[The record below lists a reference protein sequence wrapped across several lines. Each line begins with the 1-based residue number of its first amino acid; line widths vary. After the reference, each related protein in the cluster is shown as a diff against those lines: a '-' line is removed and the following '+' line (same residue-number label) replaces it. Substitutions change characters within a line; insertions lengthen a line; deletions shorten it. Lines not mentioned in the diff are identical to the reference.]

1 MEERKHPEA
10 DIFANTAGEV
20 FARVQGSTWTYM
32 QYKNVWSYLQNDGR
46 DASDYLKN
54 TESNEY
60 VSSVPLTLQD
70 TAVRLWNTIPSSV
83 LSVGFP
89 RGAPDP
95 RLFTVLNFLSTDPTP
110 ATHMDALICSL
121 LYRGHDWSVR
131 PQPACEFTWS
141 LCLRMAATKE
151 DSNKRKRLRPS
162 HFHVYIPGP
171 NHLRGPKVGDI
182 FVNAYDDAMSHMN
195 RPKADGKTI
204 LELLAYASIA
214 KGFGTKPLPPEYTN
228 WSEFN
233 PKPLS
238 APSKSLQYTPELHI
252 DALYLMHAARATDK
266 QRTAPLEYLSK
277 GAFNVVFG
285 IAKDAILRVQ
295 INSATDE
302 EERAASMAIKKAL
315 KGKGVIAETI
325 AETVVNTGISKH
337 PATVIARFDGS
348 LEKLKHDFF
357 GPSWDAREDTLV
369 ELYARLSAVAR
380 CVDTKEGNVVARKSG
395 GRVSMA
401 LIDTEG
407 DWCTVEQSHDTHI
420 GPVGLAELEAALQK
434 NPQRATTP
442 LLFASLSLLVFHA
455 AESKRRASNAR
466 THYPRTRRVLVAHF
480 DTIVG
485 MAKNL
490 NGSASYDLARTLF
503 FYANVPRDDFSAVK
517 NLLSLARTNQDTEQI
532 YDHAEAYWVGGRL
545 IDDLPQ
551 KAPHSSDSL
560 IAREITALVSSKYTG
575 VQTRRLHAHVALAEA
590 RYKTNRGLVE
600 TLPNPEEVARVCS
613 VDLLTAQA
621 FLAVARREAH
631 SLYTE
636 PPDPYGGHGADGPVG
651 ADGAGTLVQAE
662 NAGTPAPKE
671 RPSCAVSIAALFS
684 D

>member
-1 MEERKHPEA
+1 MGERKHPEA

-20 FARVQGSTWTYM
+20 FARVQGPTWTYM
-32 QYKNVWSYLQNDGR
+32 LYKNVWRYLQNDGR
-46 DASDYLKN
+46 DASDYLQN

-60 VSSVPLTLQD
+60 VFSVPLTLED
-70 TAVRLWNTIPSSV
+70 TAVRLWNKLPSYV
-83 LSVGFP
+83 LSVRFP

-95 RLFTVLNFLSTDPTP
+95 RAFTVRNLLSTDPTP

-121 LYRGHDWSVR
+121 LYRGDNWGVR

-141 LCLRMAATKE
+141 LCLRMAATQE
-151 DSNKRKRLRPS
+151 DAKRRKHLRPS
-162 HFHVYIPGP
+162 DFHVYIPGP
-171 NHLRGPKVGDI
+171 NHLTGPQVGEI
-182 FVNAYDDAMSHMN
+182 FVKAYDDAMSNMN

-214 KGFGTKPLPPEYTN
+214 KGFGTKPLPAEYTN
-228 WSEFN
+228 WSVFK
-233 PKPLS
+233 PKTLI

-266 QRTAPLEYLSK
+266 QRNAAALEYLSK

-295 INSATDE
+295 ITTSAADE
-302 EERAASMAIKKAL
+302 EERATSMAIKRAL
-315 KGKGVIAETI
+315 KGTGVIAETI

-348 LEKLKHDFF
+348 LEKLTHEFF

-380 CVDTKEGNVVARKSG
+380 CVDTKEANVVARKSG
-395 GRVSMA
+395 NRVSMA

-407 DWCTVEQSHDTHI
+407 DWCTVEQSHETHI

-455 AESKRRASNAR
+455 AESKRRSNKNI

-490 NGSASYDLARTLF
+490 NGSASYDLGGTLF
-503 FYANVPRDDFSAVK
+503 FYASVLRNDFSAVK
-517 NLLSLARTNQDTEQI
+517 KLLSLARTDPETEQT
-532 YDHAEAYWVGGRL
+532 YDHAQAYWVGGRL

-551 KAPHSSDSL
+551 KAPHSSYSP
-560 IAREITALVSSKYTG
+560 IAREITALVYSKYPG
-575 VQTRRLHAHVALAEA
+575 VQKRRLHAHVALAEA
-590 RYKTNRGLVE
+590 RYSATRELVR
-600 TLPNPEEVARVCS
+600 TIHNPEEVASACS

-621 FLAVARREAH
+621 FLAVARRAQ

-636 PPDPYGGHGADGPVG
+636 IPEPHRADGPVAHDGPG
-651 ADGAGTLVQAE
+651 AQAE

-671 RPSCAVSIAALFS
+671 RLSCAASIAALFS
-684 D
+684 Y

>member
-10 DIFANTAGEV
+10 DIFANSAGEV

-32 QYKNVWSYLQNDGR
+32 LYKNVWRYLQNDGI
-46 DASDYLKN
+46 DASDYLQN
-54 TESNEY
+54 TESTEY
-60 VSSVPLTLQD
+60 VFSVPLTLED
-70 TAVRLWNTIPSSV
+70 TAVRFWNTLPSYV

-95 RLFTVLNFLSTDPTP
+95 RAFTVRNLHSTDPTP

-121 LYRGHDWSVR
+121 LYRGHDWGVR

-151 DSNKRKRLRPS
+151 DSNKRRQLRPS
-162 HFHVYIPGP
+162 DFHVYIPDP
-171 NHLRGPKVGDI
+171 NHPKGPQVGDI
-182 FVNAYDDAMSHMN
+182 FVRAYDDAMSNMN

-214 KGFGTKPLPPEYTN
+214 KGFGKRPLPAEYTN
-228 WSEFN
+228 WSVFK
-233 PKPLS
+233 PKTLI
-238 APSKSLQYTPELHI
+238 APSESLRYAPELHT

-285 IAKDAILRVQ
+285 IAKNAILRVQ
-295 INSATDE
+295 ITTSAANE
-302 EERAASMAIKKAL
+302 EERAASMAIKRAL
-315 KGKGVIAETI
+315 KGTGVIAETI

-337 PATVIARFDGS
+337 PATVIERFDGS
-348 LEKLKHDFF
+348 LEKLKPEFF

-380 CVDTKEGNVVARKSG
+380 CVDTKEANVVARKSG
-395 GRVSMA
+395 SRVSMA

-407 DWCTVEQSHDTHI
+407 DWCTVEQSHETHI

-434 NPQRATTP
+434 KPQRATTP

-455 AESKRRASNAR
+455 AESKRRQVKNI
-466 THYPRTRRVLVAHF
+466 TQYPRTRRVLVAHF
-480 DTIVG
+480 DTIVE

-490 NGSASYDLARTLF
+490 NGSASYDLGGTLF
-503 FYANVPRDDFSAVK
+503 FYANVLRNDFSAVK
-517 NLLSLARTNQDTEQI
+517 KLLSLARTDPDTEQT
-532 YDHAEAYWVGGRL
+532 YDHAKAYWVGGRL

-551 KAPHSSDSL
+551 KAPHLSDSP

-575 VQTRRLHAHVALAEA
+575 VQKRRLHAHVALAEA
-590 RYKTNRGLVE
+590 RYIAKRELVGK
-600 TLPNPEEVARVCS
+600 LHNPEEVARACS
-613 VDLLTAQA
+613 VDLLTAEA
-621 FLAVARREAH
+621 FLAVARRASQ

-636 PPDPYGGHGADGPVG
+636 LPG
-651 ADGAGTLVQAE
+651 ADGADGADAEGTLVQAE
-662 NAGTPAPKE
+662 NAGAPAPKE